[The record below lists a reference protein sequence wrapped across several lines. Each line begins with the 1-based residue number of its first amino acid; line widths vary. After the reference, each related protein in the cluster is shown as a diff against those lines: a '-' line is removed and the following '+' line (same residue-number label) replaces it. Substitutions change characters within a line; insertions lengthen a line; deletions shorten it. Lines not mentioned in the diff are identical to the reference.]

1 MTTSRWKGL
10 SEALQII
17 KELAPIPKIQTA
29 GVRKRK
35 AESAELLT
43 SSPFK
48 KQLEDKVALKQKKT
62 LKKKTQK
69 AQKTKRASKNKTVIS
84 ETQEDNRPTPCIT
97 CSRRYNEP
105 PCDILTQCKACR
117 GWYRDSCRPDD
128 VDLCNNCVN

>member
-1 MTTSRWKGL
+1 MSCKANYSTFRASR
-10 SEALQII
+10 IY
-17 KELAPIPKIQTA
+17 KIAKKKTA
-29 GVRKRK
+29 RVRKRK

-43 SSPFK
+43 SSPLT
-48 KQLEDKVALKQKKT
+48 KQLVDNVALKQKKT
-62 LKKKTQK
+62 QKKKTQK
-69 AQKTKRASKNKTVIS
+69 AQKTNRASSKNKTVIS
-84 ETQEDNRPTPCIT
+84 ETQEDNWSTPCIT